1 MFHSIASIQLS
12 SLIKEEHCYSLP
24 GFHKIFLMSFFFS
37 AVIEPVNKIS
47 FFFFFL
53 CFSKEQVSGKKRN
66 PNVPCSLAIP
76 TALQESPL
84 TLSHIPILDIDR
96 DFKSAY
102 KSVYK

>member
-47 FFFFFL
+47 FFFFPLF
-53 CFSKEQVSGKKRN
+53 FQRASVWEEKEPKCAMFTCHSDSSPR
-66 PNVPCSLAIP
+66 IP
-76 TALQESPL
+76 FDSI
-84 TLSHIPILDIDR
+84 SYSDIR
-96 DFKSAY
+96 YRQRF
-102 KSVYK
+102 